1 MGVVDRKLINGEE
14 STYLQ
19 MLFEKQSSNS
29 GGGLFTTLSWPISC
43 LFDVK
48 HPLGWPKVLIGK
60 SQLCELSD
68 KERTLKIRFGY
79 LFQRTRVHLMLSFG
93 FVICCLHAFHLVV
106 STTNSN
112 SSTNAVTFE
121 FTQSTYVAT
130 ILENT
135 RRKVYVQPTSKMG
148 IYLSPDLKGH
158 VRYRIISG
166 DAEGFFKAESV
177 VVGNFAY
184 LRVHTKSLLDLS
196 LNRESNAQFELVVRA
211 SVREIKR
218 ETSARLLIKVI
229 DENDLAPIF
238 QPDHYSAVVDELLEP
253 FSVVIKVHA
262 TDADEGL
269 NGEVYYYLKEA
280 SSFFA
285 VHHVTGV
292 LSSVRPLHSLAGR
305 SVLLT
310 VVAEDRAARLFADQ
324 VPASRPNVALVNIT
338 VRPAAAIEPCQLS
351 CQAVASG
358 CDVVQKRTCATC
370 TLSRSPSSEIGDRIR
385 LTGHYSEYFVAV
397 QDDANASL
405 YHLMLN
411 VAEIPSDSYAL
422 QLHIDDSSG
431 SELVSAD
438 CKVTVNSGRC
448 QSIANHP
455 EKVNFTVDGTS
466 PDRTI
471 VGFVSPLS
479 LVDSGQYRWQMLK
492 GVDSSSESFE
502 IVQSTGLLVVR
513 HLSAAGWYR
522 FNVSVESKTCKQK
535 LDVEL
540 ELLVFGGNFH
550 KPLFQLPPRCSHVA
564 NDGQLCHF
572 EASDGDENGNRSLFY
587 SLVNTDAG
595 RWSRLELGSV
605 DGVLRLTGS
614 KNSNQSTEV
623 RVRVTDGQ
631 RPSRSGD
638 LLLRFDSSWQL
649 VSFEPVEW
657 PSIDDQ
663 RAPRFLHLPYPEVTV
678 FENATIGLTV
688 FQFQA
693 VDQDVGADGLVTY
706 SIIDGNEDGRWRID
720 PNTGKLTVQRSLDRE
735 QVPRYNLTVAASD
748 GHWPQALVS
757 LSSLL
762 IHIGDSNDQRPVF
775 DRLLYQAEVD
785 ENAAL
790 SSPILT
796 VRARDQDLGS
806 NGRVRY
812 KLLTNGDQFALG
824 SHDGLLTVIGQLDRE
839 RRRRY
844 DLLVQ
849 AIDSGSPPLSSFARI
864 LITVRDCN
872 DNAPKC
878 VVDEQRVSVRED
890 VPPYALLT
898 CVEAFDEDDTEVNR
912 RLRFEI
918 QVGQKFFIDAETG
931 CLRVA
936 DDGLDFHAQVKHRLL
951 VSVRDSGRPSLNTTC
966 TVVVDVDMVNRNRY
980 APQFDSFAYNADIY
994 ENEPPGTVVLSL
1006 KAKDPDAV
1014 DWLKPSI
1021 LYSIVGGD
1029 GWHYFTIG
1037 EQDGVIVSRIPLD
1050 RETRSYYWLTVEAR
1064 DRAPV
1069 SLATR
1074 VDVFVAVKDRND
1086 NAPVPARPLYE
1097 ADVVENS
1104 PPGTSIVQLN
1114 ATDFDEPR
1122 SPTLTYS
1129 IREGN
1134 AQSLFQIEPNTG
1146 LIYSGDRRLDRE
1158 AVSVHQLEVE
1168 IRDGG
1173 SPALTSRTLVLIRV
1187 LDENDHAPQF
1197 GSKLYSFNVPPCTKT
1212 GQLLCRIFA
1221 VDPDAGLNGTV
1232 SYSIVHQEGN
1242 NGGDDGRVQLD
1253 RNSGQIYCSRVGS
1266 THWYGQLISL
1276 NVEARDSGSPPL
1288 SSRTRVVIR
1297 FVPPADHLLNAA
1309 PVLLSNANLQL
1320 DLVENEPLGRVLVQ
1334 FEAEDPD
1341 GDQVWF
1347 YSKQPLPSWL
1357 TLVPDTGELVLVD
1370 RSNLSNYNFTYAV
1383 TDGRLQ
1389 TVGSVELHATGVKY
1403 YRPILPTPL
1412 YQIDLLEN
1420 TTVGSTVLIIE
1431 GFFEKP
1437 NIQQPITYSLVGN
1450 FADKPAKFQLDAVS
1464 GALLLAEPL
1473 LDRGEQQRR
1482 LLMMMVEARSYH
1494 LKTSAFVQVH
1504 VLGGDQQPP
1513 RFLKSNYEVSLL
1525 VNSVIGTEIIQLV
1538 AVDMNEYET
1547 EEEEKDDDDNE
1558 EEEKEEVVE
1567 NEDEK
1572 ENELSRSPSRT
1583 VLSYSIVSGNDRR
1596 LFHLDSSNGLLTV
1609 ARTSPVESAEHVLV
1623 IQVTK
1628 AGQRLLS
1635 DTASVTIRI
1644 SLASEAYVR
1653 FEQKS
1658 YHARLRVDATVG
1670 SPILLVQAE
1679 GGGHITYHLDE
1690 HPIFALHPLSGCLS
1704 VRRPLI
1710 NSNNS
1715 SVDVGEQF
1723 KLTILASNL
1732 FGHSDMAQVTL
1743 TAVAAAAIDKLHNFG
1758 HVKFDQFRPRFLS
1771 DKFVGHILENQP
1783 AGTVVTLRRPKV
1795 TNASS
1800 SDVLRLSSLLQVNCD
1815 SCSFRLIEH
1824 WAKRLFRLDPITG
1837 TLTTVVPLD
1846 REQHHGAE
1854 LLLFNVL
1861 VERIDGSNVSV
1872 GSSSLAAD
1880 TAMVEIVVEN
1890 VNDCGPVFE
1899 PKSQQVRLVLPV
1911 AEGVPVVRV
1920 RAVDPDG
1927 PTLSYRL
1934 MEEAGQERSVLD
1946 AFHLDSETGWLTV
1959 KNASLVLARM
1969 KLNFLV
1975 TDGEFDDHAHVDLRT
1990 VEVQELVVQDDD
2002 SIQCIGSR
2010 LQAFENGNR
2019 SDYIGD
2025 VVVLNKRTKVDV
2037 IYSVLNDRT
2046 VGHLFTVHPR
2056 TGALYTTGV
2065 PLDREARAQ
2074 WPVVVRAS
2082 SLRDAGR
2089 VLVQCLV
2096 LVDVLDRN
2104 DNVPVFVGAPYE
2116 FRVSVDRT
2124 DIGQLIG
2131 TVRAV
2136 DLDIGPNGR
2145 VNYSCLTFDPPFSLN
2160 SSTGDL
2166 LLQRQFTSAD
2176 VGRRLKFRITATD
2189 AGQPS
2194 LSTVADLII
2203 VIASSDM
2210 ELGLFSKSS
2219 FRLSIFEGD
2228 ENFFNQALVVVV
2240 DHPTPRAGVAGYT
2253 MLNQRED
2260 DPNQQFA
2267 LDFVTGELSL
2277 QKPLDREQIDQYTI
2291 RLKAVDH
2298 ERNVTEFASVT
2309 VVVLDINDNWPQ
2321 FNQSTYSASLPEDSP
2336 IGCPVVQLHA
2346 TDLDQGDNALLT
2358 FRLITVQSLG
2368 VDNSQRQEE
2377 EKEKSKFKIHSSTG
2391 LIQLTDTLDFERC
2404 SSYLLEVEC
2413 RDSGTLSKASTV
2425 RVLVSVLDVN
2435 DNAPVFAPENT
2446 FTIYE
2451 DNFSVGQVIGQ
2462 LSATDLDSVSRGK
2475 LRYGILYA
2483 AGQLEQLLFTL
2494 NAREQGI
2501 LRVGPAMDQQFQV
2514 GNWLPE
2520 YRLQAFVNDG
2530 LFSSRTEF
2538 VVRQIKCSSVSSSVV
2553 KCLPRFRRRFISI
2566 SVSESEPIGSTV
2578 TSVAIADSSTTAH
2591 NHVHYVMLLGL
2602 GSGKFMVNPDTG
2614 HLIIADQ
2621 LDYEQRSRHQ
2631 LVIGARMDNWGIVSV
2646 LHVKVDIVDRND
2658 HAPRFVASKFSILV
2672 SASETVGTP
2681 LLRLFARDRD
2691 QLDTARI
2698 RYSLVNR
2705 GRQPR
2710 DLAASYFRL
2719 DPRSGVLSVRRP
2731 LTALSGK
2738 NLRLTVK
2745 ATDGGSLEDETF
2757 VQVVIW
2763 SELLPSL
2770 SREPRAE
2777 SISLHVAEDA
2787 PVGTRFGRVRF
2798 RAYAGA
2804 VARMVPLT
2812 DETVAGWIG
2821 VEPNGTVYVAQS
2833 LDRETR
2839 AEFSFYVALVDE
2851 LQTDHSAWISMTLV
2865 NVIVDDVNDNAPIF
2879 EANSVQLSVPED
2891 LAPGSALLNLQ
2902 ADDPDTAANGRVHYS
2917 LFQQADS
2924 EAQSLQLF
2932 HIDSYSGLLTTTGPL
2947 DRETHATHRLV
2958 ILAADGGRPSLNSTL
2973 TVEIRLLD
2981 VNDQMPRFDRQQHW
2995 FNLTYADA
3003 VVGGTLIGTVVAV
3016 DLDAEPFNKLLRY
3029 YIVDAD
3035 HADAWLLFKMV
3046 NGSLYL
3052 SDGFQWKF
3060 VFSDNTDTERQVY
3073 KLTVEVTDGKYSD
3086 QTQVYVNFEQNDKN
3100 RKRCCH
3106 CGSDDDV
3113 IELAVEE
3120 NMPVGSVIYNLPD
3133 NCTSTTTTTTNSGGS
3148 WMRLQGTK
3156 HFAIDSNAI
3165 VIAEPIDR
3173 ELFVNRRHLFYLRSD
3188 EDLCPLCER
3197 MFVVNVID
3205 VNDNEPLFK
3214 RLVYETSLQEH
3225 ENVTY
3230 PAFVVQVH
3238 AVDRDFGPAGRVRY
3252 RLQSDWDGLFSIDE
3266 NSGVLSV
3273 TEPLDREQQHEY
3285 SIVVLAED
3293 CAQETGAKSLSAQC
3307 SVLLT
3312 VLDIND
3318 NAPEFTEL
3326 VYKAEIAE
3334 NARLGDQV
3342 VTVKAFSRDVG
3353 LNGEIV
3359 YQLLSNNDGRR
3370 PSPLLAQSK
3379 IPFAIDSQTG
3389 VVTVNDSIVAC
3400 LSAGQR
3406 QIQLTVVAR
3415 DRGSPPLSN
3424 SSLLIVDLVE
3434 VNDHRPQFDRQEYN
3448 VAIRENMAIGERVL
3462 QVSATDLDR
3471 GDNGLVAYR
3480 LFGSRDDNDASNQPL
3495 PPFAVMD
3502 DGWILVNGS
3511 TDRERMARW
3520 QFQVEA
3526 YDFGKPSRS
3535 ALTTV
3540 TVDLVDVNEH
3550 PPTVV
3555 DCNTTTVH
3563 VKRPLVSG
3571 MILHTLTVDDFDQ
3584 SDQQSQFHFQLL
3596 DQDGNDNISSSS
3608 LFRIDPDRGILQL
3621 VAPTLDHDHY
3631 VIQVKISDNGE
3642 PILSTICKFDI
3653 RLVDESKHRPTVED
3667 FYCELWTHVGEF
3679 SGGIIGQLR
3688 PTDHDPLDKLTF
3700 ALVQHR
3706 GDDTFNVD
3714 SDDGRLLASADLI
3727 SAGLYLLNVSIND
3740 GKYSTFA
3747 KVTIDVH
3754 HISREMLNSAVT
3766 LQVVIAKDGQ
3776 RFLQQS
3782 LKRLSRFLAKLVGV
3796 RVKYVHIFSVQ
3807 PSVGDDIEL
3816 QNNVV
3821 LSVRGGQMFD
3831 LLVAVQ
3837 KSKQEFYKA
3846 SLVSD
3851 RLVRKAG
3858 EMASVSGMGRVKV
3871 VRTACGR
3878 VDCQN
3883 GARCRDVL
3891 LIDDAG
3897 PVTLLTDDFSF
3908 VSPMHRQTA
3917 ECLCPAGFGGTYCN
3931 QKIDK
3936 CASNPCQAGRVCIA
3950 DDTVTGYHC
3959 ACPFD
3964 NDDLSNCHPSN
3975 CRSPTCTGK
3984 LLFSFGGNGFVWFA
3998 MDSSFDYYMDVRME
4012 VKTSIRFAVLLFSK
4026 GRNDFHQLEIKNGF
4040 LQYRFDFGSGQA
4052 IVRNSVVLSD
4062 DHWHVVRL
4070 VRRDRQVSLTVDEK
4084 QNRLQLSGSSSV
4096 LNFFNRGSHLYVGA
4110 EVTDAGNR
4118 SSVKNAFLGCIRGLE
4133 INGEV
4138 KQVSN
4143 NAGVELFGNIQ
4154 LGACINGDIDDD
4166 DDDDQDGSDRQYPPP
4181 HLMNNRQEVEEGK
4194 VYGACSIQPCLNGG
4208 SCVGRGSFGFTCLCP
4223 ARYFGT
4229 YCEIDRT
4236 PCLSSPCQNGATCIN
4251 LFNDFQCRCSKL
4263 FIGRTCSERK
4273 TSAEVEEDICAS
4285 SPCANGGQCLLNDH
4299 IHLNSADES
4308 RFICNCTAGWT
4319 GPTCSLPSDSLL
4331 HAPNLIGGV
4340 SLMEFVGIVILL
4352 VLLALVASTVVV
4364 LCRRRRRRLHY
4375 RKVRVKRTR
4384 HEEILLD
4391 QRQPL
4396 HPRRRSARAT
4406 AAAAVHGRDEP
4417 PPQPPPP
4424 IPPRFPRS
4432 FQPHRGSKLSNFES
4446 ALSTGIPTVQVR
4458 PLSFMERP
4466 AGDSPSA
4473 VRLLIHEQ
4481 AAASYGSAAEELEL
4495 LGDQA
4500 TNKGMMGETKASSCF
4515 NTADDDWKTAL
4526 DNIDNDSL
4534 DKLKRLAGITT
4545 DESET
4550 DENDINVVVHS
4561 NTASVARPTA
4571 KVHKSNKSSNAS
4583 GNSFHWDYSDW
4594 TNTIGNT
4601 GYPSLGHITD
4611 MNTDDDDDEANTLP
4625 RGICRLEEDTDY
4637 EYAFHSGSD
4646 DDNNETERVGIGLGN
4661 EIREQIRAIGLLND
4675 EINKVDQLKKEP
4687 PQSCIRRYLPMF
4699 TPPSSGSERRRL
4711 IDSPQPRSTTT
4722 TTTTTTMT
4730 TNTNFNTTVH
4740 DYSDVPL
4747 LSRDSECESVESIPL
4762 VHLNSSANKFNSS
4775 MSSYFKGNK
4784 HVDQRLPRSV
4794 NNRSQSDVSQVC
4806 ELEDEEEDIVV
4817 MTDAEKEHEEEEEA
4831 SDSPPPASSSQGSMK
4846 KCDSTTAS

>member
-1 MGVVDRKLINGEE
+1 MVRVQHYRSL
-14 STYLQ
+14 
-19 MLFEKQSSNS
+19 
-29 GGGLFTTLSWPISC
+29 LSFYC
-43 LFDVK
+43 T
-48 HPLGWPKVLIGK
+48 
-60 SQLCELSD
+60 
-68 KERTLKIRFGY
+68 RTIKK
-79 LFQRTRVHLMLSFG
+79 LMLSFG

-112 SSTNAVTFE
+112 SSTTNVVTFE

-135 RRKVYVQPTSKMG
+135 RRKVYVQPISKMG

-184 LRVHTKSLLDLS
+184 LRIHTKSLLDLS
-196 LNRESNAQFELVVRA
+196 LNRESNAEFELVVRA

-218 ETSARLLIKVI
+218 ETSARVLVKVT

-253 FSVVIKVHA
+253 FSVVVKVHA

-292 LSSVRPLHSLAGR
+292 LSSVRPLRSLAGR

-324 VPASRPNVALVNIT
+324 GPASRPNVAIVNIT
-338 VRPAAAIEPCQLS
+338 VRPAAVEPWRLS
-351 CQAVASG
+351 CQAIVSG
-358 CDVVQKRTCATC
+358 CDVMQKRTCASC
-370 TLSRSPSSEIGDRIR
+370 TLSSRSASSEIGDRIR

-397 QDDANASL
+397 QDDANVSL

-411 VAEIPSDSYAL
+411 VAEIPADSYAI
-422 QLHIDDSSG
+422 QLHIDDQYG

-438 CKVTVNSGRC
+438 CKVTVNTGRC
-448 QSIANHP
+448 PSIDNHP
-455 EKVNFTVDGTS
+455 EKVNFTLDGTA

-479 LVDSGQYRWQMLK
+479 MVDSGQYRWQMSK
-492 GVDSSSESFE
+492 GVDSLSGNFA
-502 IVQSTGLLVVR
+502 IVKSTGLLLVR
-513 HLSAAGWYR
+513 HLSASGLYR

-535 LDVEL
+535 LQVQL
-540 ELLVFGGNFH
+540 EVLVSGGGNFH
-550 KPLFQLPPRCSHVA
+550 KPIFRLPPRCSPS
-564 NDGQLCHF
+564 NDGQLCHL
-572 EASDGDENGNRSLFY
+572 EASDDDANGNSSLSY

-595 RWSRLELGSV
+595 RWSRLEIGSV

-614 KNSNQSTEV
+614 QNSNQSTEV

-631 RPSRSGD
+631 RPSRSSD

-657 PSIDDQ
+657 PSIGDQ
-663 RAPRFLHLPYPEVTV
+663 RAPKFLHLPYPEVTV

-688 FQFQA
+688 FEFQA

-748 GHWPQALVS
+748 GHWPRALVS

-790 SSPILT
+790 GSPILT

-824 SHDGLLTVIGQLDRE
+824 SHDGLLTVVGQLDRE

-849 AIDSGSPPLSSFARI
+849 AVDSGSPPLSSFARI

-878 VVDEQRVSVRED
+878 VVDQQRVSVRED
-890 VPPYALLT
+890 VPPHALLT

-918 QVGQKFFIDAETG
+918 QGTQKFSIDTETG

-936 DDGLDFHAQVKHRLL
+936 DGGLDFHAQAEHRLL

-1029 GWHYFTIG
+1029 GYHYFAIG
-1037 EQDGVIVSRIPLD
+1037 EQDGVIVSRVPLD
-1050 RETRSYYWLTVEAR
+1050 RETRPYYWLTVEAR

-1086 NAPVPARPLYE
+1086 NAPVPVRPLYE
-1097 ADVVENS
+1097 ADVVENC

-1114 ATDFDEPR
+1114 ATDLDEPR

-1173 SPALTSRTLVLIRV
+1173 SPALTSRTLVLIHV

-1197 GSKLYSFNVPPCTKT
+1197 GSRLYSFNVPPCTET

-1221 VDPDAGLNGTV
+1221 VDPDAGPNGTV
-1232 SYSIVHQEGN
+1232 SYSIVNQEGN
-1242 NGGDDGRVQLD
+1242 DGDDGRVQLD
-1253 RNSGQIYCSRVGS
+1253 PNSGQIYCSRVGS

-1297 FVPPADHLLNAA
+1297 FLPPAEHLLNAA
-1309 PVLLSNANLQL
+1309 PVLLSNAHLQL

-1341 GDQVWF
+1341 SDQVWF
-1347 YSKQPLPSWL
+1347 YSKKPLPSWL

-1370 RSNLSNYNFTYAV
+1370 RSNVSNYNFTYAV

-1389 TVGSVELHATGVKY
+1389 TVGSVELRSTGVKY
-1403 YRPILPTPL
+1403 YRPILPTSL
-1412 YQIDLLEN
+1412 YRIELPEN
-1420 TTVGSTVLIIE
+1420 TTVGSTVLTIE

-1482 LLMMMVEARSYH
+1482 LLMMVEARSYH

-1504 VLGGDQQPP
+1504 VLGSDQQPP

-1547 EEEEKDDDDNE
+1547 EEEGNEDDGDEEEVEN
-1558 EEEKEEVVE
+1558 EEEKE
-1567 NEDEK
+1567 NQ
-1572 ENELSRSPSRT
+1572 LSRSPPAQA
-1583 VLSYSIVSGNDRR
+1583 LLNYSIVSGNDRR
-1596 LFHLDSSNGLLTV
+1596 LFHLDSSNGLLTL
-1609 ARTSPVESAEHVLV
+1609 ARSLPVESAEHVLV
-1623 IQVTK
+1623 IKVTK
-1628 AGQRLLS
+1628 AGQRPSLS
-1635 DTASVTIRI
+1635 DTASVAIRV
-1644 SLASEAYVR
+1644 SLASETYVR
-1653 FEQKS
+1653 FEQKL
-1658 YHARLRVDATVG
+1658 YHARLRIDATVG

-1690 HPIFALHPLSGCLS
+1690 HPIFTLHPLTGCLS

-1710 NSNNS
+1710 NSNS
-1715 SVDVGEQF
+1715 SVVVGKQF
-1723 KLTILASNL
+1723 KLAISASNL
-1732 FGHSDMAQVTL
+1732 FGHSDTAEITL
-1743 TAVAAAAIDKLHNFG
+1743 TAVAAAAVDTPHNGGDGGFE
-1758 HVKFDQFRPRFLS
+1758 FRPRFLS
-1771 DKFVGHILENQP
+1771 AKFVGHILENQP
-1783 AGTVVTLRRPKV
+1783 AGTVVTLRRRPEG
-1795 TNASS
+1795 NASS
-1800 SDVLRLSSLLQVNCD
+1800 PEVLRLSSLLQVNCD
-1815 SCSFRLIEH
+1815 SCSFRLIEP
-1824 WAKRLFRLDPITG
+1824 WAKRLFQLDPLTG
-1837 TLTTVVPLD
+1837 TLTTLAPLD
-1846 REQHHGAE
+1846 REQHHGGAE

-1861 VERIDGSNVSV
+1861 VERIHGGNVLVGSSSLTSSS
-1872 GSSSLAAD
+1872 SSSLAAD

-1899 PKSQQVRLVLPV
+1899 PKSQQVRLLLPV

-1927 PTLSYRL
+1927 PALSYRL
-1934 MEEAGQERSVLD
+1934 LEQQSVHEAFQ
-1946 AFHLDSETGWLTV
+1946 LDSATGWLTV
-1959 KNASLVLARM
+1959 KNASLVLSRM
-1969 KLNFLV
+1969 KLNFVV
-1975 TDGEFDDHAHVDLRT
+1975 TDGEFDDHAQVDLQT
-1990 VEVQELVVQDDD
+1990 LEVVREPPADD

-2025 VVVLNKRTKVDV
+2025 VVVVLRNRTEVEV
-2037 IYSVLNDRT
+2037 MYSLLNDRT
-2046 VGHLFTVHPR
+2046 VGHAFTVHPR

-2082 SLRDAGR
+2082 SLRDAASR
-2089 VLVQCLV
+2089 VLAQCLV

-2104 DNVPVFVGAPYE
+2104 DNAPVFLGAPYE
-2116 FRVSVDRT
+2116 FRVSIDRT
-2124 DIGQLIG
+2124 HIGQLIG

-2136 DLDIGPNGR
+2136 DLDVGPNGQ
-2145 VNYSCLTFDPPFSLN
+2145 VSYSCLTVDPLFSLN

-2176 VGRRLKFRITATD
+2176 VGRRLKFRIRASD

-2194 LSTVADLII
+2194 LSTVADLFI
-2203 VIASSDM
+2203 VISSAET
-2210 ELGLFSKSS
+2210 ELRLFSRSS
-2219 FRLSIFEGD
+2219 FRLSILEGE
-2228 ENFFNQALVVVV
+2228 ENFFNQALVVVA
-2240 DHPTPRAGVAGYT
+2240 DRPTSNRAGVVGYT

-2260 DPNQQFA
+2260 DPDQQFA

-2277 QKPLDREQIDQYTI
+2277 QKPLDREQVDQYTI

-2309 VVVLDINDNWPQ
+2309 IVILDINDNWPQ
-2321 FNQSTYSASLPEDSP
+2321 FDQSTYSASLPEDSP
-2336 IGCPVVQLHA
+2336 IGCSVIQLRA

-2358 FRLITVQSLG
+2358 FRLITVQSLLS
-2368 VDNSQRQEE
+2368 VEPRKRREV

-2391 LIQLTDTLDFERC
+2391 LIQLSDTLDFERC

-2425 RVLVSVLDVN
+2425 RVLVNVLDVN

-2462 LSATDLDSVSRGK
+2462 LSATDLDTVSRGK
-2475 LRYGILYA
+2475 LRYGLLYA

-2494 NAREQGI
+2494 NAHEQGI
-2501 LRVGPAMDQQFQV
+2501 LRVGPAMDKQLGQL
-2514 GNWLPE
+2514 GHWLPE

-2538 VVRQIKCSSVSSSVV
+2538 VVRQIKCSSVSPSVS
-2553 KCLPRFRRRFISI
+2553 CLPAFRRRFISV

-2578 TSVAIADSSTTAH
+2578 TSVAISDSTASH
-2591 NHVHYVMLLGL
+2591 NYVQYVMLSGL
-2602 GSGKFMVNPDTG
+2602 GSSKFMVNPDTG

-2621 LDYEQRSRHQ
+2621 LDYEERSRHQ

-2646 LHVKVDIVDRND
+2646 LHVQVDVVDRND
-2658 HAPRFVASKFSILV
+2658 HEPRFVASKYSILV
-2672 SASETVGTP
+2672 SASETVGTAV
-2681 LLRLFARDRD
+2681 LRLFARDRD

-2698 RYSLVNR
+2698 RYSLVNK

-2710 DLAASYFRL
+2710 GDLGASSYFRL

-2731 LTALSGK
+2731 LAALSGK
-2738 NLRLTVK
+2738 NFRLTVK
-2745 ATDGGSLEDETF
+2745 ATDGGGHFEDETF
-2757 VQVVIW
+2757 VQVHIW
-2763 SELLPSL
+2763 SELLPSAA
-2770 SREPRAE
+2770 REPRAE
-2777 SISLHVAEDA
+2777 SILLHVAEDA
-2787 PVGTRFGRVRF
+2787 PIGTRFGRVRF
-2798 RAYAGA
+2798 HAYAGA

-2821 VEPNGTVYVAQS
+2821 VEPNGTVYVAQA

-2851 LQTDHSAWISMTLV
+2851 LQTDDHSAWISMTLV
-2865 NVIVDDVNDNAPIF
+2865 NVVVDDVNDNAPTF
-2879 EANSVQLSVPED
+2879 EANSVQLSVSED
-2891 LAPGSALLNLQ
+2891 LAPGSTLLNLQ
-2902 ADDPDTAANGRVHYS
+2902 ADDPDTADNGRVHYS
-2917 LFQQADS
+2917 LFQQSDA

-2958 ILAADGGRPSLNSTL
+2958 ILAVDGGRPSLNSTL

-2981 VNDQMPRFDRQQHW
+2981 VNDQVPRFDRRQRW
-2995 FNLTYADA
+2995 FNLTHADA
-3003 VVGGTLIGTVVAV
+3003 VAGALIGTVLAV

-3029 YIVDAD
+3029 YIVNVD
-3035 HADAWLLFKMV
+3035 HADAWSLFKMV
-3046 NGSLYL
+3046 NDSLYL
-3052 SDGFQWKF
+3052 SDAFQWKF
-3060 VFSDNTDTERQVY
+3060 VFTDTTDTEQQRIF
-3073 KLTVEVTDGKYSD
+3073 KLTLEVTDGKYSD
-3086 QTQVYVNFEQNDKN
+3086 QTQVWINFEQNDKD
-3100 RKRCCH
+3100 RRRCCH
-3106 CGSDDDV
+3106 CWDSDNHV

-3120 NMPVGSVIYNLPD
+3120 NMPVGTVIYNLTG
-3133 NCTSTTTTTTNSGGS
+3133 NCSATTTTTVVGDSGLRG
-3148 WMRLQGTK
+3148 GAK
-3156 HFAIDSNAI
+3156 HFVVNSNAI
-3165 VIAEPIDR
+3165 VIAEQIDR
-3173 ELFVNRRHLFYLRSD
+3173 ELVDRHLFYLRSD
-3188 EDLCPLCER
+3188 EELSLLCCQS

-3205 VNDNEPLFK
+3205 VNDNEPVFK
-3214 RLVYETSLQEH
+3214 RPVYETSVPEH

-3238 AVDRDFGPAGRVRY
+3238 AVDRDLGPAGRVRY
-3252 RLQSDWDGLFSIDE
+3252 KLQSDWDGLFMIDE
-3266 NSGVLSV
+3266 NSGVLTV
-3273 TEPLDREQQHEY
+3273 TEPLDREEQHEY
-3285 SIVVLAED
+3285 SIAVLAED
-3293 CAQETGAKSLSAQC
+3293 CGHETGAKSLSAQC

-3326 VYKAEIAE
+3326 IYKAKVPE

-3342 VTVKAFSRDVG
+3342 VLVKAFSRDVG

-3359 YQLLSNNDGRR
+3359 YELLSNNDGRR
-3370 PSPLLAQSK
+3370 SAQSK

-3389 VVTVNDSIVAC
+3389 MVTVNDSIVAC
-3400 LSAGQR
+3400 LSAGER
-3406 QIQLTVVAR
+3406 QIQLTVVAH

-3424 SSLLIVDLVE
+3424 SSLLVVDLLE
-3434 VNDHRPQFDRQEYN
+3434 VNDHRPQFQRQEYN
-3448 VAIRENMAIGERVL
+3448 VEISENTAIGERVVR
-3462 QVSATDLDR
+3462 VSATDLDR

-3480 LFGSRDDNDASNQPL
+3480 LFWPDESDASSQL
-3495 PPFAVMD
+3495 PFSVMD
-3502 DGWILVNGS
+3502 DGWIMVNGS
-3511 TDRERMARW
+3511 TDREQKARW

-3535 ALTTV
+3535 ALATV
-3540 TVDLVDVNEH
+3540 IVDLVDVNEH

-3555 DCNTTTVH
+3555 DCNNTTTVH

-3571 MILHTLTVDDFDQ
+3571 MVLHSLTVDDFDLQ
-3584 SDQQSQFHFQLL
+3584 SDQQPKFHFQLL
-3596 DQDGNDNISSSS
+3596 LDHDDNNNNNISS
-3608 LFRIDPDRGILQL
+3608 LFRIDPDQGILQL
-3621 VAPTLDHDHY
+3621 VAPTLDEDQY
-3631 VIQVKISDNGE
+3631 VVRVKVSDNGE
-3642 PILSTICKFDI
+3642 PILSTICELEI
-3653 RLVDESKHRPTVED
+3653 RLAEESKHRPTVED
-3667 FYCELWTHVGEF
+3667 FHCELWTHVGEF
-3679 SGGIIGQLR
+3679 AGGVIGQLR
-3688 PTDHDPLDKLTF
+3688 ASDQDPLDKLTF
-3700 ALVQHR
+3700 SLQQQLTSVVQQQQQQQQQ
-3706 GDDTFNVD
+3706 GDDTLFNVD
-3714 SDDGRLLASADLI
+3714 SDDGRLLASPDLI
-3727 SAGLYLLNVSIND
+3727 SAGSYLSNVSVFD
-3740 GKYSTFA
+3740 GKYSSFA
-3747 KVTIDVH
+3747 KVTVEVH

-3782 LKRLSRFLAKLVGV
+3782 LKRLARFLAKLIGV

-3807 PSVGDDIEL
+3807 PSSVGEEFDDNIAE
-3816 QNNVV
+3816 QNNNNNNIVIR
-3821 LSVRGGQMFD
+3821 VRSGQMLD

-3846 SLVSD
+3846 SLISD

-3871 VRTACGR
+3871 VRAACSR
-3878 VDCQN
+3878 VECQN

-3897 PVTLLTDDFSF
+3897 PVTLLTDGFSF
-3908 VSPMHRQTA
+3908 VSPLHRQTA
-3917 ECLCPAGFGGTYCN
+3917 ECLCLAGFGGIYCN

-3936 CASNPCQAGRVCIA
+3936 CATNPCQTGMVCIA
-3950 DDTVTGYHC
+3950 DHTSTGYHC
-3959 ACPFD
+3959 ACPFG
-3964 NDDLSNCHPSN
+3964 NDDLLNCHPSN
-3975 CRSPTCTGK
+3975 CRSPTCTGN
-3984 LLFSFGGNGFVWFA
+3984 LMLSFGGNGFVWFA

-4052 IVRNSVVLSD
+4052 IVRSSVVLSD

-4070 VRRDRQVSLTVDEK
+4070 LKRDRQISLTVDEK

-4118 SSVKNAFLGCIRGLE
+4118 SSLKNAFLGCIRGLV
-4133 INGEV
+4133 INGEA

-4143 NAGVELFGNIQ
+4143 NAGVELFGNVQ
-4154 LGACINGDIDDD
+4154 LGTCSNGDDD
-4166 DDDDQDGSDRQYPPP
+4166 DDDDEDDDESYRQYPPP
-4181 HLMNNRQEVEEGK
+4181 PHLNRQQVEEGK
-4194 VYGACSIQPCLNGG
+4194 VHGACSIQPCLNGG

-4251 LFNDFQCRCSKL
+4251 LFNDFQCRCAKL

-4273 TSAEVEEDICAS
+4273 TTTSGDVEEDVCAS
-4285 SPCANGGQCLLNDH
+4285 SPCANGGQCLLNDQH
-4299 IHLNSADES
+4299 INLNNDNADDEES
-4308 RFICNCTAGWT
+4308 KFTCNCTAGWT
-4319 GPTCSLPSDSLL
+4319 GRTCSLPSDSLL
-4331 HAPNLIGGV
+4331 HAVPNMIAGV

-4352 VLLALVASTVVV
+4352 VLLALVALTVVL

-4396 HPRRRSARAT
+4396 HPRRRSAAP
-4406 AAAAVHGRDEP
+4406 AAAAAGVGNAVHGRDEP
-4417 PPQPPPP
+4417 LPLPLPPP

-4495 LGDQA
+4495 FGDQK
-4500 TNKGMMGETKASSCF
+4500 TNKTMDENKGAANFC
-4515 NTADDDWKTAL
+4515 NTVDDDWKTAL

-4534 DKLKRLAGITT
+4534 DKLKRLAGITA
-4545 DESET
+4545 DESDET
-4550 DENDINVVVHS
+4550 DENDVNINS
-4561 NTASVARPTA
+4561 NTAASVAAQTA
-4571 KVHKSNKSSNAS
+4571 KVQRNKSNAS

-4611 MNTDDDDDEANTLP
+4611 MNTDDDDDEATNTLP
-4625 RGICRLEEDTDY
+4625 RGICRLEDDTDY
-4637 EYAFHSGSD
+4637 EYALNSGS

-4711 IDSPQPRSTTT
+4711 LDSPQPRSTSTT
-4722 TTTTTTMT
+4722 TTNTTML
-4730 TNTNFNTTVH
+4730 NNAQH
-4740 DYSDVPL
+4740 YYSDVPS

-4762 VHLNSSANKFNSS
+4762 VRLNSSANKFNSS
-4775 MSSYFKGNK
+4775 GSYFKGNK
-4784 HVDQRLPRSV
+4784 NVDKRLPKSV
-4794 NNRSQSDVSQVC
+4794 NRSQSDVSQVC
-4806 ELEDEEEDIVV
+4806 ELEDEEEEHVV
-4817 MTDAEKEHEEEEEA
+4817 MANAEQEDEEEEEA
-4831 SDSPPPASSSQGSMK
+4831 SDSPPLSSQGSMK
-4846 KCDSTTAS
+4846 KCDSTTTN

>member
-1 MGVVDRKLINGEE
+1 
-14 STYLQ
+14 
-19 MLFEKQSSNS
+19 
-29 GGGLFTTLSWPISC
+29 
-43 LFDVK
+43 
-48 HPLGWPKVLIGK
+48 
-60 SQLCELSD
+60 
-68 KERTLKIRFGY
+68 
-79 LFQRTRVHLMLSFG
+79 
-93 FVICCLHAFHLVV
+93 
-106 STTNSN
+106 
-112 SSTNAVTFE
+112 
-121 FTQSTYVAT
+121 
-130 ILENT
+130 
-135 RRKVYVQPTSKMG
+135 MG

-253 FSVVIKVHA
+253 FSVVVKVHA

-338 VRPAAAIEPCQLS
+338 VRPAAAMEPCQLS

-370 TLSRSPSSEIGDRIR
+370 TLSRSPSFEIGDRIR

-411 VAEIPSDSYAL
+411 VAEIPSDSYAI

-448 QSIANHP
+448 PSIANHP

-540 ELLVFGGNFH
+540 ELL
-550 KPLFQLPPRCSHVA
+550 LPPRCSHVA

-812 KLLTNGDQFALG
+812 KLLTNGDKFALG

-890 VPPYALLT
+890 IPPYALLT

-918 QVGQKFFIDAETG
+918 QVGQKFSIDAETG

-936 DDGLDFHAQVKHRLL
+936 DDGLDFHAQVEHRLL

-1029 GWHYFTIG
+1029 GWHYFAIG

-1347 YSKQPLPSWL
+1347 YSKQPLPNWL

-1412 YQIDLLEN
+1412 YRIDLLEN
-1420 TTVGSTVLIIE
+1420 TTVGSTVLTIE

-1464 GALLLAEPL
+1464 GALVLAEPL

-1494 LKTSAFVQVH
+1494 LKTSALVQVH

-1513 RFLKSNYEVSLL
+1513 RFLKSNYEVSF
-1525 VNSVIGTEIIQLV
+1525 
-1538 AVDMNEYET
+1538 
-1547 EEEEKDDDDNE
+1547 
-1558 EEEKEEVVE
+1558 
-1567 NEDEK
+1567 
-1572 ENELSRSPSRT
+1572 
-1583 VLSYSIVSGNDRR
+1583 YSIVSGNDRR

-1609 ARTSPVESAEHVLV
+1609 ARTLPVESAEHVLV

-1658 YHARLRVDATVG
+1658 YHGRLRVDATVG

-1690 HPIFALHPLSGCLS
+1690 HPFFALHPLSGCLS

-1732 FGHSDMAQVTL
+1732 FGHSDTAQVTL
-1743 TAVAAAAIDKLHNFG
+1743 TTVAAAAIDRLHNFG

-1783 AGTVVTLRRPKV
+1783 AGTVVTLRRPEG
-1795 TNASS
+1795 TNTSS

-1824 WAKRLFRLDPITG
+1824 WAKRLFQLDPITG

-1861 VERIDGSNVSV
+1861 VERIDGSNISV

-1880 TAMVEIVVEN
+1880 TAMVEILVEN

-1927 PTLSYRL
+1927 PALSYRL

-2089 VLVQCLV
+2089 VLAQCLV

-2210 ELGLFSKSS
+2210 ELGLFSNSS
-2219 FRLSIFEGD
+2219 FRLSIFEGE
-2228 ENFFNQALVVVV
+2228 ENFFNQALVVVA
-2240 DHPTPRAGVAGYT
+2240 DHPTPRAGVVGYT

-2494 NAREQGI
+2494 NAHEQGI

-2553 KCLPRFRRRFISI
+2553 RCLPRFRRRFISI

-2578 TSVAIADSSTTAH
+2578 TSVAIADSSTTGH

-2631 LVIGARMDNWGIVSV
+2631 LVIGARLDSWGIVSV
-2646 LHVKVDIVDRND
+2646 LHVQVDIVDRND

-2804 VARMVPLT
+2804 VARMVPPT

-3003 VVGGTLIGTVVAV
+3003 VVGGTLIGTVDAV

-3060 VFSDNTDTERQVY
+3060 VFSDNTDTERQVF

-3120 NMPVGSVIYNLPD
+3120 NMPVG
-3133 NCTSTTTTTTNSGGS
+3133 
-3148 WMRLQGTK
+3148 K
-3156 HFAIDSNAI
+3156 
-3165 VIAEPIDR
+3165 PIDR

-3214 RLVYETSLQEH
+3214 RPVYETSVQEH

-3334 NARLGDQV
+3334 NARLGDRV

-3511 TDRERMARW
+3511 TDRERTARW

-3584 SDQQSQFHFQLL
+3584 SDQQSKFHFQLL
-3596 DQDGNDNISSSS
+3596 DQDDNDNISSSS

-3621 VAPTLDHDHY
+3621 VAPTLNHDHY
-3631 VIQVKISDNGE
+3631 AIQ
-3642 PILSTICKFDI
+3642 FDI

-3667 FYCELWTHVGEF
+3667 FHCEIWTHVGEF
-3679 SGGIIGQLR
+3679 AGGIIGQLR
-3688 PTDHDPLDKLTF
+3688 PTDQDPLDKLTF

-3714 SDDGRLLASADLI
+3714 SDDGRLLASADLV

-3807 PSVGDDIEL
+3807 PSVGDDIGQ

-3871 VRTACGR
+3871 VRAACGR

-3936 CASNPCQAGRVCIA
+3936 CASNPCQAGMVCIA

-4070 VRRDRQVSLTVDEK
+4070 VKRDRQVSLTVDEK

-4154 LGACINGDIDDD
+4154 LGACING
-4166 DDDDQDGSDRQYPPP
+4166 
-4181 HLMNNRQEVEEGK
+4181 
-4194 VYGACSIQPCLNGG
+4194 
-4208 SCVGRGSFGFTCLCP
+4208 
-4223 ARYFGT
+4223 
-4229 YCEIDRT
+4229 
-4236 PCLSSPCQNGATCIN
+4236 
-4251 LFNDFQCRCSKL
+4251 
-4263 FIGRTCSERK
+4263 RTCSERK

-4299 IHLNSADES
+4299 IHLNSGDES

-4396 HPRRRSARAT
+4396 HPRRRSAHAT

-4500 TNKGMMGETKASSCF
+4500 INKGMMGEAKGARSF

-4545 DESET
+4545 GSLVLGLF
-4550 DENDINVVVHS
+4550 VVLIMHILF
-4561 NTASVARPTA
+4561 ASFLKMKVKQTKMISMLMSIPIQLQLHDQLRKFTSRTSRPMQAAIVT
-4571 KVHKSNKSSNAS
+4571 
-4583 GNSFHWDYSDW
+4583 FHWDYSDW

-4711 IDSPQPRSTTT
+4711 IDSPQPRS
-4722 TTTTTTMT
+4722 
-4730 TNTNFNTTVH
+4730 
-4740 DYSDVPL
+4740 
-4747 LSRDSECESVESIPL
+4747 
-4762 VHLNSSANKFNSS
+4762 
-4775 MSSYFKGNK
+4775 
-4784 HVDQRLPRSV
+4784 
-4794 NNRSQSDVSQVC
+4794 QSDVSQVC
-4806 ELEDEEEDIVV
+4806 ELEDEEEDNVV
-4817 MTDAEKEHEEEEEA
+4817 MTNAEKEHEEEEDA

-4846 KCDSTTAS
+4846 KCDSTTTS

>member
-1 MGVVDRKLINGEE
+1 MGVVNVKL
-14 STYLQ
+14 
-19 MLFEKQSSNS
+19 
-29 GGGLFTTLSWPISC
+29 
-43 LFDVK
+43 
-48 HPLGWPKVLIGK
+48 
-60 SQLCELSD
+60 
-68 KERTLKIRFGY
+68 
-79 LFQRTRVHLMLSFG
+79 LMLSFG

-106 STTNSN
+106 SSNLN
-112 SSTNAVTFE
+112 SSTTNVVTFE

-184 LRVHTKSLLDLS
+184 LRIHTKSLLDLS
-196 LNRESNAQFELVVRA
+196 LNRESNAEFELVVRA

-218 ETSARLLIKVI
+218 ETAARVLVKVT

-238 QPDHYSAVVDELLEP
+238 QPDHYSAVVNELLEP
-253 FSVVIKVHA
+253 FSVVVKVHA

-269 NGEVYYYLKEA
+269 NGEVYYNLKEA

-292 LSSVRPLHSLAGR
+292 LSSVRPLRSLAGR

-324 VPASRPNVALVNIT
+324 GPASRPNVAIVNIT
-338 VRPAAAIEPCQLS
+338 VRPAAVEPCRLS
-351 CQAVASG
+351 CQAIASG
-358 CDVVQKRTCATC
+358 CDVMQKRTCASC
-370 TLSRSPSSEIGDRIR
+370 TLLSRSASSEIGDRIR

-397 QDDANASL
+397 QDDVNASL

-411 VAEIPSDSYAL
+411 VAEIPAESYAIR
-422 QLHIDDSSG
+422 LHIDDQFG
-431 SELVSAD
+431 SELVSAY
-438 CKVTVNSGRC
+438 CKVTVNNGRC
-448 QSIANHP
+448 PSIENHP
-455 EKVNFTVDGTS
+455 EKVNFTLDGTA
-466 PDRTI
+466 PDGTI

-479 LVDSGQYRWQMLK
+479 MVDSGQYRWQMRK
-492 GVDSSSESFE
+492 GVDSLSGSFA
-502 IVQSTGLLVVR
+502 IVQSTGLLLVR
-513 HLSAAGWYR
+513 HLRAAGLYR

-535 LDVEL
+535 LQVQL
-540 ELLVFGGNFH
+540 EVLVSGGGNFH
-550 KPLFQLPPRCSHVA
+550 KPIFRLPPRCSPS
-564 NDGQLCHF
+564 NNGQLCHL
-572 EASDGDENGNRSLFY
+572 EASDGDANGNNSLSY

-595 RWSRLELGSV
+595 RWSRLEIGSL

-614 KNSNQSTEV
+614 HNSNQSTEV

-631 RPSRSGD
+631 RPSRSSD

-657 PSIDDQ
+657 PTIGDQ
-663 RAPRFLHLPYPEVTV
+663 RAPKFLHLPYPEVTV

-688 FQFQA
+688 FEFQA

-748 GHWPQALVS
+748 GHWPRALVS

-790 SSPILT
+790 GSPILT
-796 VRARDQDLGS
+796 VRAHDQDLGS

-824 SHDGLLTVIGQLDRE
+824 SHDGLLTVVGQLDRE

-849 AIDSGSPPLSSFARI
+849 AVDSGSPPLSSFARI

-878 VVDEQRVSVRED
+878 VVDQQRVSVRED
-890 VPPYALLT
+890 IPPHALLT

-918 QVGQKFFIDAETG
+918 QATQKFSIDTETG

-936 DDGLDFHAQVKHRLL
+936 DGGLDFHAQVQHRLL

-1021 LYSIVGGD
+1021 LYSIVGGN
-1029 GWHYFTIG
+1029 GWHYFAIG
-1037 EQDGVIVSRIPLD
+1037 EQDGVIVSRVPLD
-1050 RETRSYYWLTVEAR
+1050 RETRPYYWLTVEAR

-1086 NAPVPARPLYE
+1086 NAPVPVRPLYE
-1097 ADVVENS
+1097 ADVVENC

-1122 SPTLTYS
+1122 SPMLTYS

-1134 AQSLFQIEPNTG
+1134 AQSLFQIDPNTG

-1173 SPALTSRTLVLIRV
+1173 SPVLTSRTLVLIRV

-1197 GSKLYSFNVPPCTKT
+1197 GSRLYSFNVPPCTET

-1221 VDPDAGLNGTV
+1221 VDPDAGPNGTV
-1232 SYSIVHQEGN
+1232 SYSIVHQDGN
-1242 NGGDDGRVQLD
+1242 DGDDGRVQLD
-1253 RNSGQIYCSRVGS
+1253 PNSGQIYCSRVGS

-1297 FVPPADHLLNAA
+1297 FVPPAERLLNAA
-1309 PVLLSNANLQL
+1309 PVLLSNAHLQL

-1341 GDQVWF
+1341 SDQVWF

-1370 RSNLSNYNFTYAV
+1370 RSNMSNYNFTYAV

-1389 TVGSVELHATGVKY
+1389 TVGSVELRSTGVKY
-1403 YRPILPTPL
+1403 YRPILPTLL
-1412 YQIDLLEN
+1412 YRVELPEN
-1420 TTVGSTVLIIE
+1420 TTVGSTVLTIE

-1482 LLMMMVEARSYH
+1482 LLMMVEARSYH

-1504 VLGGDQQPP
+1504 VLGSDHQPP

-1538 AVDMNEYET
+1538 AIDMNEHET
-1547 EEEEKDDDDNE
+1547 EEEEEEEDDDDDDAGDEEEVENE
-1558 EEEKEEVVE
+1558 EE
-1567 NEDEK
+1567 NEDQ
-1572 ENELSRSPSRT
+1572 LFRSPARA
-1583 VLSYSIVSGNDRR
+1583 LLNYSIVSGNDRR
-1596 LFHLDSSNGLLTV
+1596 LFHLDSSNGLLTL
-1609 ARTSPVESAEHVLV
+1609 ARSLPVESAEHVLV
-1623 IQVTK
+1623 IKVTK
-1628 AGQRLLS
+1628 AGQRPSLS
-1635 DTASVTIRI
+1635 DTASVAIRV
-1644 SLASEAYVR
+1644 SLASETYVR
-1653 FEQKS
+1653 FDQKS
-1658 YHARLRVDATVG
+1658 YHARLRIDATVG
-1670 SPILLVQAE
+1670 SPILLVQAD

-1690 HPIFALHPLSGCLS
+1690 HPIFTLHPLTGCLS

-1710 NSNNS
+1710 NSNS
-1715 SVDVGEQF
+1715 SVVVGKQF
-1723 KLTILASNL
+1723 KLTISASNL
-1732 FGHSDMAQVTL
+1732 FGHSDTAEVTL
-1743 TAVAAAAIDKLHNFG
+1743 TAVAAAAVDTPHNGGDREFE
-1758 HVKFDQFRPRFLS
+1758 FRPRFS
-1771 DKFVGHILENQP
+1771 SAKFVGHILENQP
-1783 AGTVVTLRRPKV
+1783 AGTVVTLQRRPEG
-1795 TNASS
+1795 NASS
-1800 SDVLRLSSLLQVNCD
+1800 TEVLRLSSLLQVHCD
-1815 SCSFRLIEH
+1815 SCSFRLIEP
-1824 WAKRLFRLDPITG
+1824 WAKRLFQLDPLTG
-1837 TLTTVVPLD
+1837 TLTTLAPLD
-1846 REQHHGAE
+1846 REQHHDGAE

-1861 VERIDGSNVSV
+1861 VERIHGSNVLVDSSSWTSTSS
-1872 GSSSLAAD
+1872 SSSLAAD

-1899 PKSQQVRLVLPV
+1899 PKSQQVRLWLPV

-1927 PTLSYRL
+1927 PALSYRL
-1934 MEEAGQERSVLD
+1934 LEDVGLEQQSVLE
-1946 AFHLDSETGWLTV
+1946 AFHLDSATGWLTV
-1959 KNASLVLARM
+1959 KNASLILSRM
-1969 KLNFLV
+1969 KLNFVV
-1975 TDGEFDDHAHVDLRT
+1975 TDGEFEDHAQ
-1990 VEVQELVVQDDD
+1990 VELQTLEVVREPADD

-2025 VVVLNKRTKVDV
+2025 VVVVLRNRTEVEV
-2037 IYSVLNDRT
+2037 MYSLLNDRT
-2046 VGHLFTVHPR
+2046 VGHAFTVHPR

-2065 PLDREARAQ
+2065 PLDRETRAQ

-2082 SLRDAGR
+2082 SLRDAANG
-2089 VLVQCLV
+2089 VLAQCLV
-2096 LVDVLDRN
+2096 LVDVLDQN
-2104 DNVPVFVGAPYE
+2104 DNAPVFVGAPYE
-2116 FRVSVDRT
+2116 FRVSIDRT

-2136 DLDIGPNGR
+2136 DLDLGPNGQ
-2145 VNYSCLTFDPPFSLN
+2145 VSYSCLTVDPLFSLN

-2166 LLQRQFTSAD
+2166 LLQRQLKSAD
-2176 VGRRLKFRITATD
+2176 VGRRLKFRIRASD

-2194 LSTVADLII
+2194 LSTVADVFI
-2203 VIASSDM
+2203 VISSAET
-2210 ELGLFSKSS
+2210 ELGLFARSS
-2219 FRLSIFEGD
+2219 FRLSILEGE
-2228 ENFFNQALVVVV
+2228 ENFFNQALVVVA
-2240 DHPTPRAGVAGYT
+2240 DRPTSSRAGVVGYT

-2260 DPNQQFA
+2260 DPDQQFA

-2277 QKPLDREQIDQYTI
+2277 QKPLDREQVDQYTI
-2291 RLKAVDH
+2291 RLQAVDH

-2309 VVVLDINDNWPQ
+2309 IVVLDINDNWPQ
-2321 FNQSTYSASLPEDSP
+2321 FDQSTYSASLPEDSP
-2336 IGCPVVQLHA
+2336 IGCSVMQLRA

-2358 FRLITVQSLG
+2358 FRLITVQSL
-2368 VDNSQRQEE
+2368 SAEPRQHGEE
-2377 EKEKSKFKIHSSTG
+2377 EKEKSKFKIQSSTG
-2391 LIQLTDTLDFERC
+2391 LIQLSDTLDFERC

-2435 DNAPVFAPENT
+2435 DNAPVFTPENT

-2451 DNFSVGQVIGQ
+2451 DNYSVGQVIGQ
-2462 LSATDLDSVSRGK
+2462 LSATDLDTVSRGK
-2475 LRYGILYA
+2475 LRYGLLYA

-2494 NAREQGI
+2494 NAHEQGI
-2501 LRVGPAMDQQFQV
+2501 LRVGTAMDQQL
-2514 GNWLPE
+2514 GRWLPE

-2538 VVRQIKCSSVSSSVV
+2538 VVRQIKCSSLSPSVS
-2553 KCLPRFRRRFISI
+2553 CLPAFRRRFISV

-2578 TSVAIADSSTTAH
+2578 TSVAISDSTAH
-2591 NHVHYVMLLGL
+2591 VQYVMLSGL
-2602 GSGKFMVNPDTG
+2602 GSSKFMVNPDTG
-2614 HLIIADQ
+2614 HLIVADQ
-2621 LDYEQRSRHQ
+2621 LDYEQRSKHQ
-2631 LVIGARMDNWGIVSV
+2631 LVIGARVDNWGIVST
-2646 LHVKVDIVDRND
+2646 LHVQVDVVDRND
-2658 HAPRFVASKFSILV
+2658 HAPRFVASKYSILV
-2672 SASETVGTP
+2672 SASETVGTAV
-2681 LLRLFARDRD
+2681 LRLFARDRD

-2710 DLAASYFRL
+2710 GDLGASSYFRL

-2738 NLRLTVK
+2738 NFRLTVK
-2745 ATDGGSLEDETF
+2745 ATDGGGHFEDEAF
-2757 VQVVIW
+2757 VQVHVW
-2763 SELLPSL
+2763 SELLPSTA
-2770 SREPRAE
+2770 REPRAE
-2777 SISLHVAEDA
+2777 SILLHVAEDA

-2798 RAYAGA
+2798 HAYAGA

-2821 VEPNGTVYVAQS
+2821 VEPNGTVYVAQA

-2839 AEFSFYVALVDE
+2839 TEFSFYVALVDE
-2851 LQTDHSAWISMTLV
+2851 LQTDDHSAWISMTLV
-2865 NVIVDDVNDNAPIF
+2865 NVVVDDVNDNAPIF
-2879 EANSVQLSVPED
+2879 EANSVQLSVSED
-2891 LAPGSALLNLQ
+2891 LAPGSILLNLQ
-2902 ADDPDTAANGRVHYS
+2902 ADDPDTADNGRVHYS
-2917 LFQQADS
+2917 LLQQSDA
-2924 EAQSLQLF
+2924 EEQSLQLF

-2958 ILAADGGRPSLNSTL
+2958 ILAVDGGRPSLNSTL

-2981 VNDQMPRFDRQQHW
+2981 VNDQVPRFDRRFNHW
-2995 FNLTYADA
+2995 FNLTHADA
-3003 VVGGTLIGTVVAV
+3003 VAGALIGTVLAV

-3029 YIVDAD
+3029 YIVNVD
-3035 HADAWLLFKMV
+3035 HADAWSLFKMV

-3052 SDGFQWKF
+3052 SDAFQWKF
-3060 VFSDNTDTERQVY
+3060 VFTDTTGTEQRRVF
-3073 KLTVEVTDGKYSD
+3073 KLTLEVTDGKYSD
-3086 QTQVYVNFEQNDKN
+3086 QTQVWINFEQTDKN
-3100 RKRCCH
+3100 RRRCCV
-3106 CGSDDDV
+3106 SDDHV

-3120 NMPVGSVIYNLPD
+3120 NMPVGTVIYNLTG
-3133 NCTSTTTTTTNSGGS
+3133 NCAATTTVDDSGLRG
-3148 WMRLQGTK
+3148 GAK
-3156 HFAIDSNAI
+3156 HFVVNSNAI
-3165 VIAEPIDR
+3165 VIAEQTDR
-3173 ELFVNRRHLFYLRSD
+3173 ELVDRHLFYLRSD
-3188 EDLCPLCER
+3188 ENSSLLCQS

-3205 VNDNEPLFK
+3205 VNDNEPVFK
-3214 RLVYETSLQEH
+3214 RPVYEISVPEH

-3238 AVDRDFGPAGRVRY
+3238 AVDRDLGPAGRVRY
-3252 RLQSDWDGLFSIDE
+3252 KLQSDWDGLFMIDE
-3266 NSGVLSV
+3266 NSGVLTV
-3273 TEPLDREQQHEY
+3273 NEPLDREQQHEY
-3285 SIVVLAED
+3285 SIAVLAED
-3293 CAQETGAKSLSAQC
+3293 CGHETGAKSLSAQC

-3326 VYKAEIAE
+3326 VYKAKVPE

-3342 VTVKAFSRDVG
+3342 IVVKAFSRDVG

-3359 YQLLSNNDGRR
+3359 YELLSNNDGRR
-3370 PSPLLAQSK
+3370 SAQWK

-3389 VVTVNDSIVAC
+3389 TVTVNDSIMAC
-3400 LSAGQR
+3400 LSSGER

-3424 SSLLIVDLVE
+3424 SSLLVVDLLE
-3434 VNDHRPQFDRQEYN
+3434 VNDHRPQFQRQEYN
-3448 VAIRENMAIGERVL
+3448 VEIAENTAIGERIV

-3480 LFGSRDDNDASNQPL
+3480 LFRPDESDTFSQL
-3495 PPFAVMD
+3495 PFSVMD
-3502 DGWILVNGS
+3502 DGWIVVNGS
-3511 TDRERMARW
+3511 TDREQKARW

-3535 ALTTV
+3535 ALATV

-3550 PPTVV
+3550 PPTVL
-3555 DCNTTTVH
+3555 DCNTTTTVH

-3571 MILHTLTVDDFDQ
+3571 MVLHSLTVDDLDNQ
-3584 SDQQSQFHFQLL
+3584 LDQQPKFHFQLL
-3596 DQDGNDNISSSS
+3596 VDHDHSNKNNISS
-3608 LFRIDPDRGILQL
+3608 LFRIDPDQGILQL
-3621 VAPTLDHDHY
+3621 VAPTLDDDHY
-3631 VIQVKISDNGE
+3631 VVRVRNNNDDDDDDDDDDDNFYLNSIFQIIKIFYFSKVKVSDNGE
-3642 PILSTICKFDI
+3642 PILSTICQLEI
-3653 RLVDESKHRPTVED
+3653 RLAEESKHRPTVED
-3667 FYCELWTHVGEF
+3667 FHCELWTHVGEF
-3679 SGGIIGQLR
+3679 SGGVIGQLR
-3688 PTDHDPLDKLTF
+3688 ASDQDPLDKLTF
-3700 ALVQHR
+3700 SLQQQLTSVVQQQQQ
-3706 GDDTFNVD
+3706 GDNTLFNVD
-3714 SDDGRLLASADLI
+3714 PNDGRLLASADLI
-3727 SAGLYLLNVSIND
+3727 SAGSYMSNVSVFD
-3740 GKYSTFA
+3740 GKYSSFA
-3747 KVTIDVH
+3747 KMTVEVH

-3766 LQVVIAKDGQ
+3766 LQVMIAKDGQ

-3782 LKRLSRFLAKLVGV
+3782 LKRLARFLAKLIGV

-3807 PSVGDDIEL
+3807 PSSVGEEFDDDIGE
-3816 QNNVV
+3816 QNKNNIVIR
-3821 LSVRGGQMFD
+3821 VRSGQMLD
-3831 LLVAVQ
+3831 LLVAIQ
-3837 KSKQEFYKA
+3837 KSKQEFYKP
-3846 SLVSD
+3846 SLISD

-3871 VRTACGR
+3871 VRAACSR
-3878 VDCQN
+3878 VECQN
-3883 GARCRDVL
+3883 GAKCRDVL

-3897 PVTLLTDDFSF
+3897 PVTLLTDGFSF

-3917 ECLCPAGFGGTYCN
+3917 ECLCLAGFGGIYCN

-3950 DDTVTGYHC
+3950 DHTSTGYHC
-3959 ACPFD
+3959 ACPFG
-3964 NDDLSNCHPSN
+3964 NDDLLNCHPSN
-3975 CRSPTCTGK
+3975 CRSPTTCTGN
-3984 LLFSFGGNGFVWFA
+3984 LMLSFGGNGFVWFA
-3998 MDSSFDYYMDVRME
+3998 MDSSFDYYMDVQME

-4052 IVRNSVVLSD
+4052 IVRSSVVLSD

-4070 VRRDRQVSLTVDEK
+4070 LKRDRQVSLTVDEK

-4110 EVTDAGNR
+4110 EVIDTGNR
-4118 SSVKNAFLGCIRGLE
+4118 SSLKNAFLGCIRGLV
-4133 INGEV
+4133 INGEA

-4143 NAGVELFGNIQ
+4143 NAGVELFGNVQ
-4154 LGACINGDIDDD
+4154 LGTCSNGEDDDEHDDD
-4166 DDDDQDGSDRQYPPP
+4166 DDDDDDDESYRQYPPSPLSP
-4181 HLMNNRQEVEEGK
+4181 HLNRQQVEEGK
-4194 VYGACSIQPCLNGG
+4194 VHGACSIQPCLNGG

-4251 LFNDFQCRCSKL
+4251 LFNDFQCRCAKL

-4273 TSAEVEEDICAS
+4273 PTTSGDVEEDACAS
-4285 SPCANGGQCLLNDH
+4285 SPCANGGQCLLNDQH
-4299 IHLNSADES
+4299 ISLSNNNNNADDEES
-4308 RFICNCTAGWT
+4308 KFTCNCTAGWT
-4319 GPTCSLPSDSLL
+4319 GRTCSLPSDSLL
-4331 HAPNLIGGV
+4331 HTGPNVIAGV

-4352 VLLALVASTVVV
+4352 LLLALVALTVVL

-4396 HPRRRSARAT
+4396 HPRRRSAARAT
-4406 AAAAVHGRDEP
+4406 ATTAVAAAAGAGSSVHGKDEP
-4417 PPQPPPP
+4417 PSLPLPPP

-4466 AGDSPSA
+4466 SGDSPSA

-4495 LGDQA
+4495 FGDQA
-4500 TNKGMMGETKASSCF
+4500 TNKAMDANKGAANFG
-4515 NTADDDWKTAL
+4515 NTVDDDWKTAL
-4526 DNIDNDSL
+4526 DNIDSDSL
-4534 DKLKRLAGITT
+4534 DKLKRLAGITA
-4545 DESET
+4545 DESDET
-4550 DENDINVVVHS
+4550 DENDVVNVNS
-4561 NTASVARPTA
+4561 NTAASTAAQTA
-4571 KVHKSNKSSNAS
+4571 KVQRNKSNTS

-4611 MNTDDDDDEANTLP
+4611 MNTDDDDDEATNTLP
-4625 RGICRLEEDTDY
+4625 RGICRLEDDTDY
-4637 EYAFHSGSD
+4637 EYALNSGS

-4711 IDSPQPRSTTT
+4711 LDSPQPRSTS
-4722 TTTTTTMT
+4722 TML
-4730 TNTNFNTTVH
+4730 NNAQH
-4740 DYSDVPL
+4740 YYSDVPS

-4762 VHLNSSANKFNSS
+4762 VRLNSSANKSNSS
-4775 MSSYFKGNK
+4775 RSYFKGNK
-4784 HVDQRLPRSV
+4784 NVDKRLPTSV
-4794 NNRSQSDVSQVC
+4794 NRSQSDVSQVC
-4806 ELEDEEEDIVV
+4806 ELEDDEEEHVAMAKV
-4817 MTDAEKEHEEEEEA
+4817 EQQQEEDKEA
-4831 SDSPPPASSSQGSMK
+4831 SDSPPLSSQGSMK
-4846 KCDSTTAS
+4846 KCDSTTTTN